1 MQLDGLATGM
11 DTTSMIDQLVAL
23 ERRPIYNYQQEI
35 SEMEQTKGAWRDVN
49 SRLDKLEDR
58 TTDLKLSSTYNS
70 RSASSSNEDVVT
82 ATARNDAD
90 EGNYSVTV
98 KSTAKSQ
105 RLIGERDKNFSAS
118 TGDTITLKG
127 AEINVSAG
135 DSLSDISN

>member
-82 ATARNDAD
+82 A
-90 EGNYSVTV
+90 GI
-98 KSTAKSQ
+98 
-105 RLIGERDKNFSAS
+105 IG
-118 TGDTITLKG
+118 
-127 AEINVSAG
+127 
-135 DSLSDISN
+135 